1 MLTVVSSYPFQ
12 PATGSCRRLLVF
24 LALGAVTA
32 LGCAS
37 PPPLDVSG
45 ARGALGRAIRRVRPA
60 YPEKARYLERLVAD
74 AEVATAGELAAPW
87 WAATPGRGSAA
98 WLRAVVAARQVSW
111 AVAAEQS
118 SAAARYRAAYPEVAA
133 EVGRARSEM
142 RETGMGRREA
152 AALERAVVALATAD
166 RLAGAGDHARAS
178 EKLETARKFA
188 GVVHGGWQA
197 LHARFADPT
206 LRAQWRH
213 WVELTLE
220 ESRISGDTAIVVDK
234 LHRRL
239 LLFHSGLKMA
249 EFPAELG
256 ANGLRR
262 KEHAGDRATPEGMYR
277 VVRLKYGPQTKY
289 YKALLI
295 NYPNEED
302 RARYAQGKARGTI
315 PARAGI
321 GSLIEIHGHGGEGQ
335 DWTDGCVAL
344 ANEHMDVVF
353 ARARIGTPV
362 TIVGTYE
369 R

>member
-1 MLTVVSSYPFQ
+1 VAGV
-12 PATGSCRRLLVF
+12 
-24 LALGAVTA
+24 
-32 LGCAS
+32 
-37 PPPLDVSG
+37 
-45 ARGALGRAIRRVRPA
+45 RGALGRAIRRVRPA

-98 WLRAVVAARQVSW
+98 WLRAAVAARRVAW
-111 AVAAEQS
+111 AVADERNA
-118 SAAARYRAAYPEVAA
+118 AAARYRAVYPAVAA

-152 AALERAVVALATAD
+152 AALERAVVALATAE
-166 RLAGAGDHARAS
+166 RLAAAGEHARAT
-178 EKLETARKFA
+178 EKLETARQLA
-188 GVVHGGWQA
+188 AVVHTGWQT

-206 LRAQWRH
+206 LRAQWRR
-213 WVELTLE
+213 WVDLTIE

-239 LLFHSGLKMA
+239 LLFQDGLKMA

-277 VVRLKYGPQTKY
+277 VVKLKEGHQTKY

-295 NYPNEED
+295 NYPNDED
-302 RARYAQGKARGTI
+302 RVRYARAKARGTI

-353 ARARIGTPV
+353 ARSRIGTPV